1 VIRDRS
7 VSIVRRF
14 IVCGAIVVSIGACGG
29 SDEVADVAAA
39 PVASA
44 AAPAEAGADELPNAC
59 PVEGCKIS
67 IVSAE
72 RNGDEIALVFET
84 NYTPDFERNHMHVFW
99 DSQEPGSVSSDFAAK
114 GFAVQGKWNP
124 TDEYPGYSTQADA
137 SVLSEFRGDSTTI
150 CVTAGDTDH
159 AVIDATLVDC
169 RDVSELLS

>member
-1 VIRDRS
+1 MIHDRA
-7 VSIVRRF
+7 VLTVRRF
-14 IVCGAIVVSIGACGG
+14 IVGGAIVVSIGACGV
-29 SDEVADVAAA
+29 SDDAAEVTPA
-39 PVASA
+39 PAASA

-59 PVEGCKIS
+59 PVEGCKIT

-72 RNGDEIALVFET
+72 RSGEEIALVFET

-99 DSQEPGSVSSDFAAK
+99 DSQEPGAVSSDFAEK
-114 GFAVQGKWNP
+114 GFAVQGKWHP

-137 SVLSEFRGDSTTI
+137 SIASEFRGDSTTL

-159 AVIDATLVDC
+159 AVIDPTLVDC